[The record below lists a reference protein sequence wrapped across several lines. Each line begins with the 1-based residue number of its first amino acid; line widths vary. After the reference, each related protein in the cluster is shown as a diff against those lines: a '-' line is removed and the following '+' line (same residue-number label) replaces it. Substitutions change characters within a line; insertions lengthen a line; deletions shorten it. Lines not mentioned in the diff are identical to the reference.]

1 MPCHASLWGA
11 NSLRFWA
18 RNAATNADKGVFMDL
33 KEFDDFNVDVIRDR
47 EELLFLLSEA
57 AAFEHTV
64 MLGYIYAMSTMKR
77 SVDEGITV
85 QELEAVD
92 RWRGKIRSVALEE
105 MVHLTLVNNL
115 LAALGASPNF
125 GRPDFPVP
133 PGHFPAHVILALAPF
148 NQATIQ
154 HFAYLERPTDAVI
167 EDGDGYHSDS
177 KVVREIRTD
186 LLSPTKSDYPS
197 QGHLYNSI
205 GFALKRMTKEMG
217 EDVLF
222 CGKGFGQ
229 CDEQHF
235 PLPGMT
241 KVTGLASAQQ
251 AIEAIVVQ
259 GEGAEYYAEES
270 HYAKFFSIVEEYR
283 QLKAARPDFEPGRPS
298 ASNPLLTS
306 AIGEEGDM
314 HITHPLATQV
324 VDLGNAIYALMLRSF
339 VQLFAP
345 NPQPEPL
352 RSGLSQVAT
361 SLMYALTGV
370 GEVATRLPL
379 KAEGGPLNAGLT
391 FELLGA
397 GGLLVQPCA
406 SLLLAERA
414 NELAAAARRLESEV
428 AMPGIAE
435 RLESCA
441 KQLLKLHEKYEISI
455 GAPVAVA
462 AAATAPVV
470 APAPVSQADSA
481 PSDVDDVNQA
491 SSEAISIKVDIK
503 RCIHS
508 RNCVLSAP
516 RVFEAT
522 VVGKWLHPEASP
534 VEHLV
539 HVAHSCPSGAVTYTR
554 HDGGPQESAP
564 EVNVIRLRESG
575 PYVVHA
581 DLDITGQPP
590 LYRATLCRCGQS
602 KNKPFCDSTHEVAG
616 FAATGERAVIDAT
629 PLAERGGTLS
639 FDPLKDGP
647 LAMTGNVEIVGGSG
661 HTIKRTS
668 KAFLCRCGG
677 SANKPF
683 CDGTHAKIGF
693 RSDN

>member
-1 MPCHASLWGA
+1 
-11 NSLRFWA
+11 
-18 RNAATNADKGVFMDL
+18 MDL

-77 SVDEGITV
+77 SVDEGVTA
-85 QELEAVD
+85 QELEAID

-133 PGHFPAHVILALAPF
+133 PGHFPAHVVLALAPF
-148 NQATIQ
+148 NEATIQ

-167 EDGDGYHSDS
+167 EDGEGYHSES
-177 KVVREIRTD
+177 RVVREIRTD

-205 GFALKRMTKEMG
+205 GFALKRMSKDLG
-217 EDVLF
+217 EEALF

-235 PLPGMT
+235 PLPGVT

-259 GEGAEYYAEES
+259 GEGAAHYAEES
-270 HYAKFFSIVEEYR
+270 HYAKFVSIGEEYR
-283 QLKAARPDFEPGRPS
+283 QLKAARPGFEPGRPS
-298 ASNPLLTS
+298 ALNPLLTN

-345 NPQPEPL
+345 NPQPELL
-352 RSGLSQVAT
+352 RSGLSGVAT

-406 SLLLAERA
+406 ALLLAERA
-414 NELAAAARRLESEV
+414 NELAAAAHRLESEV
-428 AMPGIAE
+428 AMPGIAA

-441 KQLLKLHEKYEISI
+441 KQLRKLHDKFEVSI
-455 GAPVAVA
+455 GAPVVVA
-462 AAATAPVV
+462 EVAPTEVRASV
-470 APAPVSQADSA
+470 APAVSASVTDN
-481 PSDVDDVNQA
+481 DVNQA
-491 SSEAISIKVDIK
+491 SSAAISIKVDLK

-508 RNCVLSAP
+508 RQCVLAAP
-516 RVFEAT
+516 RVFEANG
-522 VVGKWLHPEASP
+522 VGKWLHPEASTAEQLAP
-534 VEHLV
+534 I
-539 HVAHSCPSGAVTYTR
+539 AHSCPSGAVTYTR
-554 HDGGPQESAP
+554 HDGGPQESPP
-564 EVNVIRLRESG
+564 EVNVVRLSENG
-575 PYVVHA
+575 PYLVRA
-581 DLDITGQPP
+581 DLDITGQPQMF
-590 LYRATLCRCGQS
+590 RAALCRCGKS
-602 KNKPFCDSTHEVAG
+602 RNKPFCDGAHVAAG
-616 FAATGERAVIDAT
+616 FAATGERAVIDGP
-629 PLAERGGTLS
+629 PLAERCGTLT
-639 FDPLKDGP
+639 FDPTKDGP
-647 LAMTGNVEIVGGSG
+647 YAVAGNVEIVGGSG
-661 HTIKRTS
+661 QTIKCTT
-668 KAFLCRCGG
+668 KAYLCRCGG

>member
-1 MPCHASLWGA
+1 
-11 NSLRFWA
+11 
-18 RNAATNADKGVFMDL
+18 
-33 KEFDDFNVDVIRDR
+33 
-47 EELLFLLSEA
+47 
-57 AAFEHTV
+57 
-64 MLGYIYAMSTMKR
+64 
-77 SVDEGITV
+77 
-85 QELEAVD
+85 
-92 RWRGKIRSVALEE
+92 
-105 MVHLTLVNNL
+105 
-115 LAALGASPNF
+115 
-125 GRPDFPVP
+125 
-133 PGHFPAHVILALAPF
+133 
-148 NQATIQ
+148 
-154 HFAYLERPTDAVI
+154 LERPTDAVI
-167 EDGDGYHSDS
+167 ADGEGYHSNS

-197 QGHLYNSI
+197 QGHLYKSI
-205 GFALKRMTKEMG
+205 GFALKRMSKELG
-217 EDVLF
+217 EDALF

-235 PLPGMT
+235 PLPGVT

-283 QLKAARPDFEPGRPS
+283 QLKAARPDFEPGRPV
-298 ASNPLLTS
+298 ASNPLLTN
-306 AIGEEGDM
+306 AIGEAGDM
-314 HITHPLATQV
+314 HITHPLATKV

-352 RSGLSQVAT
+352 RAGLSQVAT
-361 SLMYALTGV
+361 SLMYALTAV

-414 NELAAAARRLESEV
+414 NELAAAARRLASEV

-441 KQLLKLHEKYEISI
+441 KQLHKLHEKYEVSL
-455 GAPVAVA
+455 GAPVAVVA
-462 AAATAPVV
+462 AAPVPAPVPAPVV
-470 APAPVSQADSA
+470 QAASTPSA
-481 PSDVDDVNQA
+481 EEEVNEA
-491 SSEAISIKVDIK
+491 SSEAISIKVDLK

-516 RVFEAT
+516 RVFAT
-522 VVGKWLHPEASP
+522 NEVGKWLHPEAYP
-534 VEHLV
+534 IEQLV
-539 HVAHSCPSGAVTYTR
+539 YVAQSCPSGALTYTR

-581 DLDITGQPP
+581 DLDLTHQSQMF
-590 LYRATLCRCGQS
+590 RATLCRCGKS
-602 KNKPFCDSTHEVAG
+602 KNKPFCDGAHDTFG
-616 FAATGERAVIDAT
+616 FAATGERALIEAA

-639 FDPLKDGP
+639 VDPTKDGP
-647 LAMTGNVEIVGGSG
+647 LAVTGNVEIVGGSG
-661 HTIKRTS
+661 QTIKRTA
-668 KAFLCRCGG
+668 KTFLCRCGG

>member
-1 MPCHASLWGA
+1 
-11 NSLRFWA
+11 
-18 RNAATNADKGVFMDL
+18 MDL
-33 KEFDDFNVDVIRDR
+33 REFDDFNVDVIRDR
-47 EELLFLLSEA
+47 EELLFLLSEG

-77 SVDEGITV
+77 SVDEGV
-85 QELEAVD
+85 SEQELAAID

-167 EDGDGYHSDS
+167 ADGEGYHSDS

-197 QGHLYNSI
+197 QGHLYKSI
-205 GFALKRMTKEMG
+205 GFALKRMSKELG
-217 EDVLF
+217 EDALF

-235 PLPGMT
+235 PLPGVT

-283 QLKAARPDFEPGRPS
+283 QLKAARPDFEPGRPA

-306 AIGEEGDM
+306 AIGQDGDM
-314 HITHPLATQV
+314 HITHPLATKV

-361 SLMYALTGV
+361 SLMYALTAV

-414 NELAAAARRLESEV
+414 NELAVAARRLASEV

-441 KQLLKLHEKYEISI
+441 KQLHKLHEKYEVSL
-455 GAPVAVA
+455 GAPVAVVA
-462 AAATAPVV
+462 AAPVSAPV
-470 APAPVSQADSA
+470 PAPVAQAASTPSA
-481 PSDVDDVNQA
+481 EEDLNQA
-491 SSEAISIKVDIK
+491 SSEAISIKVDLK

-516 RVFEAT
+516 RVFET
-522 VVGKWLHPEASP
+522 NVVGKWLHPEASS

-539 HVAHSCPSGAVTYTR
+539 HVAKSCPSGAITYTR

-575 PYVVHA
+575 PYVVLA
-581 DLDITGQPP
+581 DVDLSNHPK
-590 LYRATLCRCGQS
+590 LFRATLCRCGKS
-602 KNKPFCDSTHEVAG
+602 KNKPFCDGAHETAG
-616 FAATGERAVIDAT
+616 FAATGERALIEAT

-639 FDPLKDGP
+639 VDPTKDGP
-647 LAMTGNVEIVGGSG
+647 LAITGNVEIVGGSG
-661 HTIKRTS
+661 QTIKRTA